1 MPPQVLF
8 PSLVTFEPNIN
19 FLSLNVGMSST
30 LAGLSTLIISHKL
43 DVIFLQEVRL
53 SSEQLELLLGG
64 LGFKAAV
71 NIDHE
76 CPTSPGTALVW
87 RTSLPVTDVCTLLS
101 CRAQVARLGHYMLLN
116 LYAQSGSDKKHERN
130 RFFARIFLEASSWV
144 LRIHGCL
151 VVIIIVC

>member
-1 MPPQVLF
+1 
-8 PSLVTFEPNIN
+8 
-19 FLSLNVGMSST
+19 MSST
-30 LAGLSTLIISHKL
+30 LAGLSTLIVSHKL

-116 LYAQSGSDKKHERN
+116 LYAPSGSDKKHERN
-130 RFFARIFLEASSWV
+130 RFFGQDIFRSLQLGTGNQGYMGAWW
-144 LRIHGCL
+144 
-151 VVIIIVC
+151 